1 MTTASRP
8 YGAITPAPSGIKA
21 AHRKMAGRA
30 TRSYTAFLIVNFLA
44 ILAIYTLID
53 FVFRLE
59 LQRAGLLNGP
69 AGVSIPTD
77 ALTVHPV
84 SLAFATFFW
93 MVGAIAARGTIKKLS
108 LALDDV
114 QRIHQAQNEFL
125 SIVSH
130 EFRTPLT
137 GIQGFSEIIRDEE
150 LTPELVHEYA
160 ADIYTDAR
168 RLSRMIGDMLD
179 AQRLERGRLQI
190 DLAPVDLNQVVRD
203 VARQQSILAKKHE
216 IVLSLDRPVLIINGD
231 TDRLTQIITNL
242 VANAVKYATPGKI
255 TLSTSLADRE
265 VSLEVSDEGPGI
277 PPESVERIFE
287 RYYRVPTKDVGL
299 ITGTGLGLPI
309 VRGLVELHN
318 GRVWC
323 SSSPIAGTTFHVVLP
338 APTAKPVS

>member
-1 MTTASRP
+1 MATATHP
-8 YGAITPAPSGIKA
+8 YRVSKSVPSGIKPA
-21 AHRKMAGRA
+21 LRDIAGRA
-30 TRSYTAFLIVNFLA
+30 KRSYSVFLIANFLA
-44 ILAIYTLID
+44 ILAIYTVID

-69 AGVSIPTD
+69 AELSVPTD
-77 ALTVHPV
+77 ALTVHPI

-93 MVGAIAARGTIKKLS
+93 VVGAIAARGAIRKLS
-108 LALDDV
+108 LALNDV
-114 QRIHQAQNEFL
+114 QLIHQAQNEFL

-160 ADIYTDAR
+160 ADINTDAR

-179 AQRLERGRLQI
+179 AQRLERGGLQV

-203 VARQQSILAKKHE
+203 VARQQSISAKKHE
-216 IVLSLDRPVLIINGD
+216 IVLSFDRPVLIVDGD
-231 TDRLTQIITNL
+231 ADRLTQIVTNL
-242 VANAVKYATPGKI
+242 VSNAVKYATPGKI
-255 TLSTSLADRE
+255 TVSTALAEGE

-277 PPESVERIFE
+277 PAASVERIFE

-309 VRGLVELHN
+309 VRGLVELHR

-323 SSSPIAGTTFHVVLP
+323 ASSPIAGTTFHVVLP
-338 APTAKPVS
+338 APTMKLVS